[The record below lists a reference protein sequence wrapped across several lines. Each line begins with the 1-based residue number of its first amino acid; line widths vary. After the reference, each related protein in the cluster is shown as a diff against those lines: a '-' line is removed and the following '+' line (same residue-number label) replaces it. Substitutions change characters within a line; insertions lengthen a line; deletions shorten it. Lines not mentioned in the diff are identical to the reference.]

1 KDVVINDATPP
12 FTLFHSASCTST
24 PSSLLCQTSS
34 AGTGT
39 APSSGSTGNIRW
51 QFSNNPVGL
60 GGGQSGEVR
69 FCVQVE
75 Q

>member
-1 KDVVINDATPP
+1 
-12 FTLFHSASCTST
+12 
-24 PSSLLCQTSS
+24 
-34 AGTGT
+34 
-39 APSSGSTGNIRW
+39 TGNIRW